1 MMREVLRH
9 GPVVITT
16 QRTALGLRA
25 WAAGASGISSF
36 NGHKVPRATAAREI
50 ANRYFWGG
58 PDASGLEEFLTRV
71 EPIGEGRFRAFVVPF
86 GWQMA
91 NGQMAKEAA
100 V

>member
-1 MMREVLRH
+1 MREVLHH
-9 GPVVITT
+9 GAVVITT
-16 QRTALGLRA
+16 QRTALGLLA
-25 WAAGASGISSF
+25 TAQGAGISSF

-86 GWQMA
+86 GKWQMA